1 MKDNLCRLCREKNIP
16 IGHELCR
23 ECMLREMVIQSGLER
38 VGKKSLGTRFWDW
51 YDRHI
56 LHTTMLT
63 VAIAFGATIPHIIWL
78 DYMALNG
85 ITIFQEHVPLDAFMV
100 AVEHIEIIPLAK
112 IIFDTI
118 RILKR
123 RLK

>member
-1 MKDNLCRLCREKNIP
+1 M
-16 IGHELCR
+16 
-23 ECMLREMVIQSGLER
+23 R
-38 VGKKSLGTRFWDW
+38 VKKKSLGTRFWSW

-78 DYMALNG
+78 DYMAISG
-85 ITIFQEHVPLDAFMV
+85 ITIFQEHIHLDAFMV
-100 AVEHIEIIPLAK
+100 AVEHIEVIPLAK